1 MILICK
7 YILQENRV
15 HMTFMPPPRGVLEI
29 VEIFIHEKGESI
41 SRLARDSSASFI
53 YTHVSNKRLYKTK
66 RKFFL
71 KTTCIQLLFQVF
83 QKIMICWKCLL
94 MWYRLHCL
102 YINGTLHKS
111 GLNGLKHGHV
121 VSRCLLH
128 FNLDIKNPKNYSKI
142 KIKKYAFEIT
152 GTKIGIKKK
161 SSANK

>member
-1 MILICK
+1 MAPESWSCHSELLTHFLPFSTFYQKQSKQISTELLKKRGSPFLIVKESGEFPRLICWILICK

-71 KTTCIQLLFQVF
+71 KTTCI
-83 QKIMICWKCLL
+83 
-94 MWYRLHCL
+94 
-102 YINGTLHKS
+102 
-111 GLNGLKHGHV
+111 
-121 VSRCLLH
+121 
-128 FNLDIKNPKNYSKI
+128 
-142 KIKKYAFEIT
+142 
-152 GTKIGIKKK
+152 
-161 SSANK
+161 

>member
-1 MILICK
+1 
-7 YILQENRV
+7 
-15 HMTFMPPPRGVLEI
+15 
-29 VEIFIHEKGESI
+29 
-41 SRLARDSSASFI
+41 
-53 YTHVSNKRLYKTK
+53 
-66 RKFFL
+66 
-71 KTTCIQLLFQVF
+71 
-83 QKIMICWKCLL
+83 

-152 GTKIGIKKK
+152 GTKIGIKKNQ
-161 SSANK
+161 AQTNKILFKKKFKIKMDQNQKKKKKNSNSKYLC